1 MWQNGQGE
9 HHEDSR
15 IYVTVEATGPNN
27 IIKGNN
33 CGLDPNR
40 NIVDTSSG
48 AGGQNYGI
56 EVINQTLA
64 AHGLP
69 RDQMAPREQAFADA
83 LVAAMLQVTGEIVGL
98 ALRRSFDLV
107 TPTLEGARLAFPE
120 GG

>member
-1 MWQNGQGE
+1 MRTPAE
-9 HHEDSR
+9 HVNNLFAEQ
-15 IYVTVEATGPNN
+15 VTSFAAE
-27 IIKGNN
+27 
-33 CGLDPNR
+33 LDQRARDRFP
-40 NIVDTSSG
+40 
-48 AGGQNYGI
+48 

-107 TPTLEGARLAFPE
+107 TQTLEGARLAFPE